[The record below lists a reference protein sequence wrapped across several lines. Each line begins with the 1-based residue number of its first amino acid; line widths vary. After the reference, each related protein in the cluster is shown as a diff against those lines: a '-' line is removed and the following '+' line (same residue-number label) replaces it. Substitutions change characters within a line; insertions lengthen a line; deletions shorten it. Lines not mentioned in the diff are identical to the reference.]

1 MLWQYTNA
9 SISTR
14 DSTKRISKMGVQYDG
29 KSPGKGWYFWQK
41 TKALAKTPF
50 NHTTRKDAGRFAK
63 DAGITVG
70 ILAAANVALSVPV
83 LMAAPILPWVIGAAA
98 ITFAF
103 KYGRDAWS
111 KFGALKE
118 TAAVTN
124 YVREQENNWYDKQ
137 ARKPLLTRVKE
148 GFKKKVDAIPAPA
161 IKALKFIGLG
171 VAVAGLATGGA
182 IALGAFGLVPALA
195 PLAATI
201 VEAGAAIGL
210 TATAATAT
218 AIGLTA
224 LAAPAAGVATYTASN
239 ASILRRDP
247 ANSPFKFKKPSEGA
261 KPISQGEVFTP
272 GANGKSFDF
281 NSEAAPATPTANDN
295 ALSEQ
300 RRKAAEERAKNKKNR
315 DNSKK
320 F

>member
-1 MLWQYTNA
+1 
-9 SISTR
+9 
-14 DSTKRISKMGVQYDG
+14 MGVQYDG
-29 KSPGKGWYFWQK
+29 KSPGKLWYFWQK
-41 TKALAKTPF
+41 TKAMAKTPF
-50 NHTTRKDAGRFAK
+50 NHTTRRDAGRMGK
-63 DAGITVG
+63 DSGIAVALVG
-70 ILAAANVALSVPV
+70 VANVGFAVP
-83 LMAAPILPWVIGAAA
+83 IIGIVIGAVALG
-98 ITFAF
+98 FAF
-103 KYGRDAWS
+103 KFGRDAYL
-111 KFGALKE
+111 KGGALAE

-124 YVREQENNWYDKQ
+124 YIRAQEDKWYEKK
-137 ARKPLLTRVKE
+137 ARKPLLTRIKD

-161 IKALKFIGLG
+161 IKLLKFAGLG
-171 VAVAGLATGGA
+171 LAVAGLAAGGA

-224 LAAPAAGVATYTASN
+224 LAAPAAGIAAYSTSN

-247 ANSPFKFKKPSEGA
+247 ANSPFKFRKPSENA
-261 KPISQGEVFTP
+261 KPISQGQVFSP

-281 NSEAAPATPTANDN
+281 NDEAKPAAPTANDN
-295 ALSEQ
+295 AQSEA
-300 RRKAAEERAKNKKNR
+300 RRKAAEERARNKKNR